1 MNEAYVLLNVD
12 HKLQK
17 DVVRIAQTLPTV
29 KSVKTVYGIYD
40 LMIILESE
48 DMGAIKKTIDV
59 DIHEMDG
66 ITNMTFLVTMG
77 LASAIFDQELP
88 KEFEI
93 VIVGAGPA
101 GLTAGIYV
109 ARQNVSCL
117 IISKDLGGQMNLIP
131 KLENYPGNIMS
142 SGPILAKILETQ
154 YLAFKGE
161 MVF

>member
-59 DIHEMDG
+59 DIHELDG
-66 ITNMTFLVTMG
+66 IINMTSLVT
-77 LASAIFDQELP
+77 
-88 KEFEI
+88 
-93 VIVGAGPA
+93 VG
-101 GLTAGIYV
+101 T
-109 ARQNVSCL
+109 
-117 IISKDLGGQMNLIP
+117 KDVQ
-131 KLENYPGNIMS
+131 S
-142 SGPILAKILETQ
+142 ILE
-154 YLAFKGE
+154 
-161 MVF
+161 

>member
-17 DVVRIAQTLPTV
+17 DIVRITQTLPTV

-77 LASAIFDQELP
+77 LASAIFD
-88 KEFEI
+88 
-93 VIVGAGPA
+93 
-101 GLTAGIYV
+101 
-109 ARQNVSCL
+109 
-117 IISKDLGGQMNLIP
+117 
-131 KLENYPGNIMS
+131 
-142 SGPILAKILETQ
+142 
-154 YLAFKGE
+154 
-161 MVF
+161 